1 MSNNAILKEQETM
14 SQQALEQNKQAKTTQ
29 PQTKPNSKEGVNV
42 SLKIIS
48 FLNLIGFTWFIPFVK
63 LLSGEDPIQQLKEI
77 LKVIGVP
84 VLAMLL
90 FLVFWSWG
98 ASKVHTSL
106 GAIPGPAAVWQETKS
121 LAADHYKEKE
131 KEISFYQRQDV
142 RNVKKLEKNPDADV
156 KIRQYTGKAT
166 YPQQIMTS
174 LWTVFAGFILA
185 SIIAIPLGVICGLSP
200 AFNAAINP
208 IIQIFK
214 PVSPLAWLPIVTL
227 IVSAVY
233 VVDGEPMFSKSF
245 LVSAITVTLCSLWP
259 TLINTAVGVST
270 IDNDLMNV
278 SKVLQLGWWKT
289 VTKIVLPSS
298 LPMIFTGLR
307 LSLGVGWMVLIA
319 AEMLA
324 QNPGLGKFV
333 WDEFQNGSQ
342 HSLGKIMVAVFTIGI
357 IGFMLDRI
365 MLTLQKYFSYGDAM

>member
-1 MSNNAILKEQETM
+1 MSNNAILKEQVTM
-14 SQQALEQNKQAKTTQ
+14 SQQELEQDKQAKTTQ
-29 PQTKPNSKEGVNV
+29 PQTKPSSKEGVNM

-63 LLSGEDPIQQLKEI
+63 LLSGEDPIQQLKVI

-90 FLVFWSWG
+90 FLVLWSWG

-106 GAIPGPAAVWQETKS
+106 GAIPGPASVWQETKS

-131 KEISFYQRQDV
+131 KEMAFYQRQDS
-142 RNVKKLEKNPDADV
+142 RNAKILEKNPDAVV

-166 YPQQIMTS
+166 YPQQILTS

-227 IVSAVY
+227 VVSAVY

-245 LVSAITVTLCSLWP
+245 IVSAITVTLCSLWP

-289 VTKIVLPSS
+289 VRKIVLPSS

-342 HSLGKIMVAVFTIGI
+342 HSLSKIMVAVFTIGI
-357 IGFMLDRI
+357 IGFILDRI